1 VGGSAEIN
9 FEFWILDFE
18 WGDEEEEAAGSQ
30 FQMFNFEF

>member
-18 WGDEEEEAAGSQ
+18 WGEKAETQEVTERLS
-30 FQMFNFEF
+30 